1 MTGWNLFSN
10 IVGIALWATLVGATT
25 TKSCFDGSNDVCN
38 NLLTPPLDFGVLDV
52 QRVKD
57 KVHVKFDFYAPS
69 IVASTVKPNELD
81 LVLLSPLGLKFVK
94 EVEAFKS
101 ETQAIVHDPK
111 LKFMD
116 PVANY
121 YAQVE
126 AKLTSEKAPKKY
138 LAEILSKL
146 PKLYSSV
153 MGIYSAEAQSSY
165 VSACKLEHK
174 DQRKVAVVK
183 KGVKN
188 LAVGHYTW
196 VGEFEYD
203 TEYYKLKCKI
213 DDHNWLLGLIQKDS
227 EKTIDTNV
235 TPLCINSD
243 EISANMMFKYAG
255 ESKSKVLTC
264 HGEEIHHHSLNKY
277 DYVHPEPIK
286 AKMFVDKKLNKTYW
300 RIVYNFPPT
309 LEMENVLKQGYYI
322 RIYLPEHDYK
332 KKLLDASAVS
342 KMVTVGKPEGANII
356 VLYEQ
361 YRRSLSINFTKP
373 ASPYVDHEIKIDV
386 SDYLSIFNIHDTLSL
401 EFAVGNETV
410 AESSYHAAKKWL
422 EANKNLF
429 KANERDKKFN
439 DCSASVLQ
447 MYFDTKYPINITR
460 LQKVAYS
467 MPLKQYHIYNKDV
480 IGILTKHAPSR
491 YILSL
496 RIDKSIVSPV
506 KGGLLTVT
514 LPRSEYVRYDRT
526 YVENMPQVFVN
537 MNKQDDY
544 DETAGTLTVRLAK
557 KNALDKEQKPFEGY
571 VVPIPFKSDLAVETL
586 INSNDWKI
594 AVFEDERTFN
604 GHLDVSL
611 VPSLYMNQVSF
622 KPSLWKYIENK
633 SVLDCHFVFSKTDT
647 KFVASVNTV
656 VYAYTSFTVAFEK
669 SVLEEA
675 NCNVTVMGDSV
686 IQAQSVCDK
695 DGKKATIY
703 AHSAK
708 SYIGTVD
715 AISVVF
721 DFKSHTECVRKYG
734 VVSITVVGRNDET
747 PVDESIGLV
756 KSFEALKSEE
766 ETIVEGKVELD
777 KLASSAKPADGCFS
791 AASRIVTVGFND
803 NTRGVYFLT
812 RVHDC
817 QSPWLPPTGFDKSNE
832 FSLKL
837 LPDPD
842 RKEAVVHRTVGDVYR
857 VKSLSEGPSP
867 LEIVAMRSKRFMEHT
882 LYIFFTNDI
891 LDSLKTENMKIGP
904 GSFDGELE
912 IIERFMT
919 HISDDWF
926 SNIFGDI
933 KYVYYDRWTHNVY
946 IRRKVLFTES
956 KEIKDEERVIRN
968 VYKINSAIEHL
979 LDDGFA
985 HTTPTSMTES
995 FSVLAFMGTES
1006 HSKMDRK
1013 NLKKFVEKM
1022 YSRHSTTQPI
1032 FMKVYLLDK
1041 QVNLDRSLKCKVD
1054 PFTIPMQPTETMI
1067 DERTSPSDISK
1078 YLISTMSGN
1087 HEIYSFVFESVATK
1101 VEDTKMPK
1109 SPSAL
1114 KSGKIE
1120 REPQRKS
1127 FEVLIQFVR
1136 QHSPICPRNGRHIF
1150 LESLYSFMVQ
1160 VYDTLARENIIVAA
1174 CMKYDD
1180 KDDYTKMKQ
1189 QYSLHYKGE
1198 EVLKINPG
1206 MSKSNIDTGHVY
1218 DSCNI
1223 YSLYKHMPKTLH
1235 YDANI
1240 EYTSDLTKAF
1250 NQPRVKL
1257 GDDMGPVPLTYKGTK
1272 QTAVKVDFKKPSTSI
1287 FDYYPF
1293 TESSINA

>member
-264 HGEEIHHHSLNKY
+264 HGRRVPNSTLDAMDNISSFAFSADVRVNHLLRDKY
-277 DYVHPEPIK
+277 MLFNIYLSKNDE
-286 AKMFVDKKLNKTYW
+286 
-300 RIVYNFPPT
+300 T
-309 LEMENVLKQGYYI
+309 LETLKDGYI
-322 RIYLPEHDYK
+322 FQIYFPQFLDDSSAAKITGAQFFNHISK
-332 KKLLDASAVS
+332 KPKYSYNDLGLNP
-342 KMVTVGKPEGANII
+342 M
-356 VLYEQ
+356 
-361 YRRSLSINFTKP
+361 LSIHFPTPK
-373 ASPYVDHEIKIDV
+373 ASSVGIKDTIKIDV
-386 SDYLSIFNIHDTLSL
+386 TKVLHRLPLFEEIAVAIDVPLDKLKGAKSIYELNAWIDK
-401 EFAVGNETV
+401 N
-410 AESSYHAAKKWL
+410 KKEL
-422 EANKNLF
+422 VT
-429 KANERDKKFN
+429 NERDSKTEYSKGWLVDLYWYLTYTYPNKYRVWPPETLLSRPKHGTF
-439 DCSASVLQ
+439 
-447 MYFDTKYPINITR
+447 TK
-460 LQKVAYS
+460 
-467 MPLKQYHIYNKDV
+467 
-480 IGILTKHAPSR
+480 GILTKHAPSR
-491 YILSL
+491 YLTLLHIGK
-496 RIDKSIVSPV
+496 RYVSPLQ
-506 KGGLLTVT
+506 GGYIILQLPLKDVT
-514 LPRSEYVRYDRT
+514 YDENYLDGQAYSNGTDITYRYDPVTRRVTVDLRKMTT
-526 YVENMPQVFVN
+526 YRDFN
-537 MNKQDDY
+537 
-544 DETAGTLTVRLAK
+544 
-557 KNALDKEQKPFEGY
+557 KPFEGY

-721 DFKSHTECVRKYG
+721 DFKSHTDSVKKYG

-1022 YSRHSTTQPI
+1022 HSRHSTTLEQPI

-1041 QVNLDRSLKCKVD
+1041 QVNLDRSLKCKVN

-1240 EYTSDLTKAF
+1240 EYTSDLTK
-1250 NQPRVKL
+1250 
-1257 GDDMGPVPLTYKGTK
+1257 
-1272 QTAVKVDFKKPSTSI
+1272 DFKKSTNLHEALSKM
-1287 FDYYPF
+1287 
-1293 TESSINA
+1293 SKSGWHASN